1 MKIAIPLTAGRLSAH
16 FGHCEQFAL
25 VEVDSATKQVRQ
37 QTLVTPP
44 PHEPGLLPRWLAE
57 QGVEV
62 VIAGG
67 MGRRA
72 LDLFAENKIAVH
84 GAAAADSTEALV
96 RAFLDQTL
104 GNTEPTCGHDHTH
117 DHAHCQSK

>member
-1 MKIAIPLTAGRLSAH
+1 M
-16 FGHCEQFAL
+16 Q
-25 VEVDSATKQVRQ
+25 
-37 QTLVTPP
+37 
-44 PHEPGLLPRWLAE
+44 
-57 QGVEV
+57 V

-84 GAAAADSTEALV
+84 GAAADDSTEALV

>member
-1 MKIAIPLTAGRLSAH
+1 MSAENANFTRLQTPGGGQVAARLFEPDRAPSMQVVVGAAMGVPQRRYAEFAG
-16 FGHCEQFAL
+16 
-25 VEVDSATKQVRQ
+25 
-37 QTLVTPP
+37 
-44 PHEPGLLPRWLAE
+44 WLAG
-57 QGVEV
+57 QGVQV